1 MLRDLYLKNSQI
13 PVRYYNDISLVP
25 CNEDL
30 ETFKELND
38 IRNNIKSFVDEGK
51 NLLIYSNNVGNGK
64 TTWSI
69 KLLKAYID
77 SVQNISFNNRCP
89 ALFININKFLNEKK
103 LAFND
108 KDLQQKVTE
117 TEKNILSAKLVVF
130 DDIGVKALSDYD
142 KMNVYYWID
151 ERTNNMKSCIYTTNL
166 SLRRLEG
173 YFDDARIYNRV
184 EGYSIVKEIKDG
196 SNREC

>member
-117 TEKNILSAKLVVF
+117 TEKNILSAKLVIF

>member
-1 MLRDLYLKNSQI
+1 MLKDLYLKNSQI

-108 KDLQQKVTE
+108 KDLQQRVTE

>member
-1 MLRDLYLKNSQI
+1 MLKDLYLKNSQI